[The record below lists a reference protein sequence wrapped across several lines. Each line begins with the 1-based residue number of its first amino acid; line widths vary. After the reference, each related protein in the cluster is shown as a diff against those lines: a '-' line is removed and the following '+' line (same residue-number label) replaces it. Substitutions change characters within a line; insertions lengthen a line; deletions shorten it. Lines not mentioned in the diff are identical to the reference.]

1 MMGGAIV
8 PLAPVVCIAP
18 VKYRGEE
25 AVKRDIDNVKAGA
38 KAAGVPDRQ
47 VFLPA
52 TSPSGVGVNEY
63 YKSDEDYFHAVAAE
77 LGKEYRAIVDSGI
90 LVQIDDPF
98 LSDIFVEPDLDAS
111 GMRRRAQMYVEAVN
125 AALKGI
131 PEERVRFHT
140 CYGIN
145 EGPRIHEAAWR
156 TSSTT
161 CSRLQPDLSVSK
173 LPTPGM
179 STSITCSKASMF
191 RTARSSVQA

>member
-63 YKSDEDYFHAVAAE
+63 YKSDEDYFHTVAAE
-77 LGKEYRAIVDSGI
+77 LGNLIFEPI
-90 LVQIDDPF
+90 LLLFP
-98 LSDIFVEPDLDAS
+98 VEGTLAAS
-111 GMRRRAQMYVEAVN
+111 GHPLLYVLLAGMM
-125 AALKGI
+125 L
-131 PEERVRFHT
+131 
-140 CYGIN
+140 
-145 EGPRIHEAAWR
+145 
-156 TSSTT
+156 
-161 CSRLQPDLSVSK
+161 LSVLGSWIA
-173 LPTPGM
+173 LQ
-179 STSITCSKASMF
+179 IVN
-191 RTARSSVQA
+191 RWR